1 MKRLGKYILA
11 AIVTASCGAA
21 SAQTF
26 NSAYFTDDFKF
37 RHTLNPA
44 FGNEQNYFS
53 LPALGNISANIHG
66 NFGVG
71 DVILDNPMY
80 GQGSTK
86 KKTTFMNP
94 YISTSEALKGFST
107 GNNRL
112 TGDVDITLLSA
123 GFKGFGGYNTFEVGV
138 RSTFGMVLPYELFE
152 FAKNTGNQT
161 YNIGDISANAMAY
174 AEVALGHSRQLND
187 HLRIGAKMKLLFG
200 AGRADLKLKN
210 LKADLAQDNQWTV
223 SGEGVANVSLK
234 GFSYIESEEEYNDPN
249 KGTYN
254 KVDDVDVDGAG
265 LGGFGMAFDLGAV
278 YKINDDWTVSAAVT
292 DLGFINWTN
301 NVQAANR
308 SKSFT
313 FKGFRDTSVK
323 DEGGNT
329 VDDQM
334 DKYGDQIADFANL
347 KDEGDQ
353 GKRTTGIGA
362 TINLGGEYTLPVYR
376 KLKFGVLSSTHL
388 YGKYSWTEGRIS
400 ANVAPLKWIDGG
412 INFAVNS
419 FTTSMGWIVN
429 FHPKGMNFFVGMDH
443 LLGKQSKEG
452 IPLSSNASINV
463 GFNVAW

>member
-112 TGDVDITLLSA
+112 LGNVDITLLSA
-123 GFKGFGGYNTFEVGV
+123 GFKGFGGYNTVEVGV

-152 FAKNTGNQT
+152 FAKNTGNET

-187 HLRIGAKMKLLFG
+187 RLRVGAKMKLLFG

-234 GFSYIESEEEYNDPN
+234 GFSYLESEEEYNDPN

-313 FKGFRDTSVK
+313 FKGFSDTSVK

-376 KLKFGVLSSTHL
+376 KLKFGALNSTHL

-412 INFAVNS
+412 VNFAVNS
-419 FTTSMGWIVN
+419 FTTSLGWIVN

>member
-174 AEVALGHSRQLND
+174 AEVAFGHSHQLND

-223 SGEGVANVSLK
+223 SGEGMANVSLK
-234 GFSYIESEEEYNDPN
+234 GFRYIESEEEYNDPN

-254 KVDDVDVDGAG
+254 RVDDVDVDGAG

-376 KLKFGVLSSTHL
+376 KLKFGALSSTNL

>member
-11 AIVTASCGAA
+11 AIVTASCEAA

-265 LGGFGMAFDLGAV
+265 LGGFGMAFDLGTV

-313 FKGFRDTSVK
+313 FKGFHDTSVK

-329 VDDQM
+329 VDD
-334 DKYGDQIADFANL
+334 
-347 KDEGDQ
+347 
-353 GKRTTGIGA
+353 
-362 TINLGGEYTLPVYR
+362 
-376 KLKFGVLSSTHL
+376 
-388 YGKYSWTEGRIS
+388 
-400 ANVAPLKWIDGG
+400 
-412 INFAVNS
+412 
-419 FTTSMGWIVN
+419 
-429 FHPKGMNFFVGMDH
+429 
-443 LLGKQSKEG
+443 
-452 IPLSSNASINV
+452 
-463 GFNVAW
+463 

>member
-11 AIVTASCGAA
+11 AIVTTTCGAA

-66 NFGVG
+66 NFGVS
-71 DVILDNPMY
+71 DVIFDNPMY

-123 GFKGFGGYNTFEVGV
+123 GFKGFGGYNTIEVGV
-138 RSTFGMVLPYELFE
+138 HSTFGAVLPYELFE

-174 AEVALGHSRQLND
+174 DEVAFGHSRQLND
-187 HLRIGAKMKLLFG
+187 DLRIGAKMKLRFG

-254 KVDDVDVDGAG
+254 RVDDVDVDGAG

-313 FKGFRDTSVK
+313 FKGFHDTSVK
-323 DEGGNT
+323 DDHGNT

-334 DKYGDQIADFANL
+334 DKYGDQLADFANL

-362 TINLGGEYTLPVYR
+362 TINVGGEYTLPVYR
-376 KLKFGVLSSTHL
+376 KLKFGALSSTHL

-429 FHPKGMNFFVGMDH
+429 FHPKGMNLFVGMDH

>member
-187 HLRIGAKMKLLFG
+187 QLRIGAKVKLLFG

-234 GFSYIESEEEYNDPN
+234 GFSYIESEEEYNDPH
-249 KGTYN
+249 KGTYK

-376 KLKFGVLSSTHL
+376 KLKFGALSSTHF

>member
-11 AIVTASCGAA
+11 AIVTTTCGAA

-71 DVILDNPMY
+71 DVIFDNPMY

-112 TGDVDITLLSA
+112 TGDVDITLRSA

-234 GFSYIESEEEYNDPN
+234 GFSILRAKKSITTPTRAPITRLTMLTLMGQGWAALVWPSTWAPYIRL
-249 KGTYN
+249 T
-254 KVDDVDVDGAG
+254 
-265 LGGFGMAFDLGAV
+265 
-278 YKINDDWTVSAAVT
+278 
-292 DLGFINWTN
+292 
-301 NVQAANR
+301 
-308 SKSFT
+308 
-313 FKGFRDTSVK
+313 
-323 DEGGNT
+323 
-329 VDDQM
+329 
-334 DKYGDQIADFANL
+334 
-347 KDEGDQ
+347 
-353 GKRTTGIGA
+353 TTG
-362 TINLGGEYTLPVYR
+362 P
-376 KLKFGVLSSTHL
+376 
-388 YGKYSWTEGRIS
+388 
-400 ANVAPLKWIDGG
+400 
-412 INFAVNS
+412 
-419 FTTSMGWIVN
+419 
-429 FHPKGMNFFVGMDH
+429 
-443 LLGKQSKEG
+443 
-452 IPLSSNASINV
+452 
-463 GFNVAW
+463 

>member
-187 HLRIGAKMKLLFG
+187 QLRIGAKVKLLFG

-234 GFSYIESEEEYNDPN
+234 GFSYLESEEEYNDPN

-376 KLKFGVLSSTHL
+376 KLKFGALSSTLL

>member
-11 AIVTASCGAA
+11 AIVTATCGAA

-112 TGDVDITLLSA
+112 TGNVDITLLSA

-376 KLKFGVLSSTHL
+376 KLKFGALSSTLL

>member
-53 LPALGNISANIHG
+53 LPALGNISVNTHG

-254 KVDDVDVDGAG
+254 RVDDVDVDGAG

-329 VDDQM
+329 ADDQM

-376 KLKFGVLSSTHL
+376 KLKFGALSSTHL

-452 IPLSSNASINV
+452 IPLSSNASVNV

>member
-112 TGDVDITLLSA
+112 LGNVDITLLSA
-123 GFKGFGGYNTFEVGV
+123 GFKGFGGYNTVEVGV

-152 FAKNTGNQT
+152 FAKNTGNET

-174 AEVALGHSRQLND
+174 AEVAFGHSRQLND
-187 HLRIGAKMKLLFG
+187 RLRVGAKMKLLFG
-200 AGRADLKLKN
+200 GGRADLKLKN
-210 LKADLAQDNQWTV
+210 LKADLTQDNQWTV

-234 GFSYIESEEEYNDPN
+234 GFSYLESEEEYNDPN

-278 YKINDDWTVSAAVT
+278 YKINDDWTVSAAIT

-313 FKGFRDTSVK
+313 FKGFSDTSVK

-376 KLKFGVLSSTHL
+376 KLKFGALSSTHL

-412 INFAVNS
+412 VNFAVNS
-419 FTTSMGWIVN
+419 FTTSLGWIVN

>member
-11 AIVTASCGAA
+11 AIVTTTCGAA

-71 DVILDNPMY
+71 DVIFDNPMY

-94 YISTSEALKGFST
+94 YISTSEALKGFIT

-123 GFKGFGGYNTFEVGV
+123 GFKGFGGYNTIEVGV
-138 RSTFGMVLPYELFE
+138 HSTFGAVLPYELFE

-174 AEVALGHSRQLND
+174 AEVAFGHSRQLND

-254 KVDDVDVDGAG
+254 RVDDVDVDGAG

-313 FKGFRDTSVK
+313 FKGFHDTSVK
-323 DEGGNT
+323 DDHGNT

-334 DKYGDQIADFANL
+334 DKYGDQLADFANL

-362 TINLGGEYTLPVYR
+362 TINVGGEYTLPVYR
-376 KLKFGVLSSTHL
+376 KLKFGALSSTHL

-429 FHPKGMNFFVGMDH
+429 FHPKGMNLFVGMDH

>member
-1 MKRLGKYILA
+1 MA
-11 AIVTASCGAA
+11 AIVTTTCGAA

-71 DVILDNPMY
+71 DVIFDNPMY

-123 GFKGFGGYNTFEVGV
+123 GFKGFGGYNTIEVGV
-138 RSTFGMVLPYELFE
+138 HSTFGAVLPYELFE

-174 AEVALGHSRQLND
+174 AEVAFGHSRQLND

-254 KVDDVDVDGAG
+254 RVDDVDVDGAG

-313 FKGFRDTSVK
+313 FKGFHDTSVK
-323 DEGGNT
+323 DDHGNT

-334 DKYGDQIADFANL
+334 DKYGDQLADFANL
-347 KDEGDQ
+347 KDEGD
-353 GKRTTGIGA
+353 
-362 TINLGGEYTLPVYR
+362 
-376 KLKFGVLSSTHL
+376 
-388 YGKYSWTEGRIS
+388 
-400 ANVAPLKWIDGG
+400 
-412 INFAVNS
+412 
-419 FTTSMGWIVN
+419 
-429 FHPKGMNFFVGMDH
+429 
-443 LLGKQSKEG
+443 
-452 IPLSSNASINV
+452 
-463 GFNVAW
+463 

>member
-112 TGDVDITLLSA
+112 AGDVDITLLSA

-187 HLRIGAKMKLLFG
+187 HLRIGAKVKLLFG

-265 LGGFGMAFDLGAV
+265 LGGFGMAFNLGAV

-313 FKGFRDTSVK
+313 FKGFHDTSIK

-362 TINLGGEYTLPVYR
+362 TINVGGEYTLPV
-376 KLKFGVLSSTHL
+376 
-388 YGKYSWTEGRIS
+388 
-400 ANVAPLKWIDGG
+400 
-412 INFAVNS
+412 
-419 FTTSMGWIVN
+419 
-429 FHPKGMNFFVGMDH
+429 
-443 LLGKQSKEG
+443 
-452 IPLSSNASINV
+452 
-463 GFNVAW
+463 

>member
-1 MKRLGKYILA
+1 
-11 AIVTASCGAA
+11 
-21 SAQTF
+21 
-26 NSAYFTDDFKF
+26 
-37 RHTLNPA
+37 
-44 FGNEQNYFS
+44 
-53 LPALGNISANIHG
+53 
-66 NFGVG
+66 
-71 DVILDNPMY
+71 
-80 GQGSTK
+80 
-86 KKTTFMNP
+86 MNP

-174 AEVALGHSRQLND
+174 AEVAFGHSRQLND
-187 HLRIGAKMKLLFG
+187 NLRIGAKMKLLFG

-254 KVDDVDVDGAG
+254 RVDDVDVDGAG

-452 IPLSSNASINV
+452 IPLSSNASVNV

>member
-71 DVILDNPMY
+71 DVIFDNPMY

-112 TGDVDITLLSA
+112 AGDVDITLLSA

-200 AGRADLKLKN
+200 AGRADLKLKD

-234 GFSYIESEEEYNDPN
+234 GFSYIESEEKYNDPN

-376 KLKFGVLSSTHL
+376 KLKFGTLSSTHL

-452 IPLSSNASINV
+452 IPLSSNASVNV

>member
-11 AIVTASCGAA
+11 AIVTATCGAA

-94 YISTSEALKGFST
+94 YISTNEALKGFST

-187 HLRIGAKMKLLFG
+187 HLRIGAKVKLLFG

-353 GKRTTGIGA
+353 A
-362 TINLGGEYTLPVYR
+362 NAPQALALP
-376 KLKFGVLSSTHL
+376 SM
-388 YGKYSWTEGRIS
+388 WA
-400 ANVAPLKWIDGG
+400 ANIPCP
-412 INFAVNS
+412 
-419 FTTSMGWIVN
+419 FTAN
-429 FHPKGMNFFVGMDH
+429 
-443 LLGKQSKEG
+443 
-452 IPLSSNASINV
+452 
-463 GFNVAW
+463 

>member
-11 AIVTASCGAA
+11 AIVTTTCGAA

-71 DVILDNPMY
+71 DVIFDNPMY

-112 TGDVDITLLSA
+112 AGDVDITLLSA
-123 GFKGFGGYNTFEVGV
+123 GFKGFGGYNTIEVGV

-254 KVDDVDVDGAG
+254 RIDDVDVDGAG

-334 DKYGDQIADFANL
+334 DKYGDQLADFANL

-362 TINLGGEYTLPVYR
+362 TINLSGEYTLPVYR
-376 KLKFGVLSSTHL
+376 KLKFGALSSTHL